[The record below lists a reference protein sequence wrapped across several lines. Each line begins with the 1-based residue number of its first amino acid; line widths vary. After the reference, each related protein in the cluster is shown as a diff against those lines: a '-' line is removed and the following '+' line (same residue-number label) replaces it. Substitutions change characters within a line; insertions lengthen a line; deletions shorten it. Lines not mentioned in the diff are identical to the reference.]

1 MCLIVFD
8 RVNLYIDGILNA
20 VMIVTQTTQTH
31 KAKKMM
37 RRIAAVLLILTTI
50 PTIAYATSA
59 TVIRVYDG
67 DTLNV
72 DVQGET
78 VRIRLYGIDA
88 PESGQDGNVAAT
100 RFLRRLVLEHPVKIK
115 VMETDQLNQAFTVV
129 IREGKES
136 SVNAAMVANGY
147 AWVNPDQCM
156 IDECP
161 NWKEIES
168 QARMLKLGIW
178 SDYDLVPPWEFRKR
192 QRKQ

>member
-1 MCLIVFD
+1 M
-8 RVNLYIDGILNA
+8 
-20 VMIVTQTTQTH
+20 
-31 KAKKMM
+31 
-37 RRIAAVLLILTTI
+37 
-50 PTIAYATSA
+50 
-59 TVIRVYDG
+59 
-67 DTLNV
+67 
-72 DVQGET
+72 
-78 VRIRLYGIDA
+78 
-88 PESGQDGNVAAT
+88 
-100 RFLRRLVLEHPVKIK
+100 KIK

>member
-1 MCLIVFD
+1 
-8 RVNLYIDGILNA
+8 
-20 VMIVTQTTQTH
+20 
-31 KAKKMM
+31 MM
-37 RRIAAVLLILTTI
+37 RKIAAVLLILTTI
-50 PTIAYATSA
+50 HVIAYATPA

-100 RFLRRLVLEHPVKIK
+100 RFLRRLVLEHPVEIE
-115 VMETDQLNQAFTVV
+115 VMETDRLNQAYAVV

-147 AWVNPDQCM
+147 AWVNPDGCRT
-156 IDECP
+156 DECP

-168 QARMLKLGIW
+168 QARSLKLGIW
-178 SDYDLVPPWEFRKR
+178 SDYDVVPPWEFRKR
-192 QRKQ
+192 QRKE

>member
-1 MCLIVFD
+1 
-8 RVNLYIDGILNA
+8 
-20 VMIVTQTTQTH
+20 
-31 KAKKMM
+31 MM
-37 RRIAAVLLILTTI
+37 RKMAAVLLILTTI
-50 PTIAYATSA
+50 PAIAYATPA
-59 TVIRVYDG
+59 TVVRIYDG

-115 VMETDQLNQAFTVV
+115 IMETDKLNQAFAVV

-147 AWVNPDQCM
+147 AWVNPDQCK
-156 IDECP
+156 IAECP

-168 QARMLKLGIW
+168 QARVLKLGIW
-178 SDYDLVPPWEFRKR
+178 SDYDVVPPWEFKAQHRK
-192 QRKQ
+192 

>member
-1 MCLIVFD
+1 
-8 RVNLYIDGILNA
+8 
-20 VMIVTQTTQTH
+20 
-31 KAKKMM
+31 MM
-37 RRIAAVLLILTTI
+37 RRIAAVLIILTII
-50 PTIAYATSA
+50 PTIAYATPA

-67 DTLNV
+67 DTLNL

-100 RFLRRLVLEHPVKIK
+100 RFLRRLVLEHPVEVK
-115 VMETDQLNQAFTVV
+115 VMETDRLNLAFAIV

-147 AWVNPDQCM
+147 AWVNTDGCRTK
-156 IDECP
+156 EC
-161 NWKEIES
+161 NRWKKIES

-178 SDYDLVPPWEFRKR
+178 SAYDVVPPWEFKKL
-192 QRKQ
+192 QRK

>member
-1 MCLIVFD
+1 
-8 RVNLYIDGILNA
+8 
-20 VMIVTQTTQTH
+20 
-31 KAKKMM
+31 MM
-37 RRIAAVLLILTTI
+37 RKIAAVLLILTTI
-50 PTIAYATSA
+50 HVIAYATPA

-100 RFLRRLVLEHPVKIK
+100 RFLRRLVLEHPVEFKIMK
-115 VMETDQLNQAFTVV
+115 SDRLDQAYAVV

-147 AWVNPDQCM
+147 AWVNPDQCK

-161 NWKEIES
+161 HWREIES

-178 SDYDLVPPWEFRKR
+178 SDLNVVPPWEFREQ